1 VIPTSAHNEALSGDT
16 LYSAFL
22 NYEWREIIV
31 PMIVQ
36 GLESLA
42 ATIEDETDRQDFEVL
57 YGALLDDLY
66 NEDNMDATPVGAI
79 VAFTR
84 ITAPSAKWLYCD
96 GSRVDRSDY
105 PDLWDATPAVW
116 HNQPPTTSPDN
127 IKLPDMR
134 NRFPYGAT
142 NSLDLGSTGGEAT
155 HTLTTAEMPAHTHAE
170 KSNLGGSTLEGIG
183 RRVDAVSTAVTTA
196 TQTDTTGGGGAH
208 NNIPPFT
215 MFGWMIK
222 ALP

>member
-22 NYEWREIIV
+22 NYEWREIVV

-105 PDLWDATPAVW
+105 PDLWDATPALW

-155 HTLTTAEMPAHTHAE
+155 HTLTTAEMPAHTHGIA
-170 KSNLGGSTLEGIG
+170 KSAATGNNAATADDGGT
-183 RRVDAVSTAVTTA
+183 
-196 TQTDTTGGGGAH
+196 TTGFTQNTASVGGDGAH